1 MKHKNIKTS
10 KLNSQEITKDKL
22 LPPMTQTKIGIDA
35 GGTLIKIAYTENNQI
50 NFKKVSSLNMKE
62 AVQWIQSTFEHPIIC
77 VTGGKSKLLENLLP
91 FPVQEIVEFEATCGG
106 ASYLMNKYEL
116 PIVEE
121 GYILTNVGT
130 GTSIHYIADQT
141 YTRIGGTGVGGG
153 TLMGLSYLLT
163 GEKEYAQIIK
173 EARNGK
179 RDLIDLKVKD
189 IYTDSE
195 PPISGDLTAS
205 NFGNIN
211 HHFET
216 SKPISK
222 DSIASIIGMI
232 GETISTISCL
242 AAQRFNT
249 SSIIYIGSTFQDNPL
264 LKQVIIEYTQLRDG
278 NPFFMKNGE
287 FSGAIGA
294 LQSLK

>member
-1 MKHKNIKTS
+1 MS
-10 KLNSQEITKDKL
+10 
-22 LPPMTQTKIGIDA
+22 QTKIGIDA
-35 GGTLIKIAYTENNQI
+35 GGTLIKIAYFKNNQI
-50 NFKKVSSLNMKE
+50 NFKKVSSLNMTE
-62 AVQWIQSTFEHPIIC
+62 VVDWIQLTFEQPIIC
-77 VTGGKSKLLENLLP
+77 VTGGKSKQLQKLLP

-106 ASYLMNKYEL
+106 ATYLMKKYRL
-116 PIVEE
+116 PIEE
-121 GYILTNVGT
+121 GYILSNVGT
-130 GTSIHYIADQT
+130 GTSIHYLIGQS

-173 EARNGK
+173 DASHGK

-211 HHFET
+211 HHFDT

-249 SSIIYIGSTFQDNPL
+249 SNIIYIGSTFQDNPL
-264 LKQVIIEYTQLRDG
+264 LKQVIIEYTQLREG
-278 NPFFMKNGE
+278 NPFFMENGE